1 MKSTAEILELLR
13 IYKTQS
19 AGKYGFKRLGVFGSV
34 ARGEQ
39 NEQSDVDVCYEGE
52 PLSLLTLDH
61 IQSELEKLLE
71 APVDLIRIRD
81 RMNDRLKQRI
91 LKEGI
96 YV

>member
-19 AGKYGFKRLGVFGSV
+19 GGKYGFKRLGVFGSV

-39 NEQSDVDVCYEGE
+39 TEQSDVDVCYEGE
-52 PLSLLTLDH
+52 PPSLLTLDH
-61 IQSELEKLLE
+61 IQSELEKLLG

-91 LKEGI
+91 LKESI

>member
-61 IQSELEKLLE
+61 IQSELERLFE